1 MSNTEMLTSQLGE
14 CAERQ
19 DFEGALKLVRENQA
33 EFARVLQPAGVR
45 DALKKTTKDRL
56 LLSFLDGVEF
66 DSLPLD
72 KSLVRLEKLMSFRK
86 GSLVLCD
93 AWGIGT
99 VRDADYFYRRITVDF
114 KSKRGHQ
121 FTYAAAC
128 DMLESAPE
136 GHILVFRACDPEAF
150 EKKLKEQPGEF
161 IKDVLRSYGDM
172 TAVRLEDVCVKNGF
186 VKSVNWK
193 SFWDNARREL
203 HADKLVEIPVKRAD
217 PIRLKAS
224 VEDYGDGWMT
234 AFSHETDPK
243 RILAAVREYVAKGKF
258 KTADDDSKAKISDR
272 LAFAVTAARK
282 VDDALYVQLA
292 CLVASLGFTNPSAAE
307 MRGYLWERK
316 RYVAAA
322 AALPARDVGAMIAF
336 LADGEEAKARLYSMI
351 PEFPYT
357 VVCEL
362 INRYGAEPA
371 CRKAVGDFMKDTQ
384 APATLT
390 PLIVGKIEKFGTFE
404 YADVPVDGKPIRVLK
419 SYSLWPELPSLITIL
434 CHAVALGEGR
444 RSGETLKMQNLV
456 RRLFE
461 KTSWLE
467 FVLKLLSPV
476 DQVLFFERFQAA
488 VAWDPATHHATV
500 VRMMRIVPELE
511 SHFVKVE
518 KKRELPRETS
528 YRSYGLRKAEYLKL
542 INEDMPANVKRI
554 EFAKSYGDLSE
565 NAEYQY
571 AKDEQRA
578 LMQKQS
584 TMQADL
590 EAVKP
595 SEFADATTDAV
606 MPGVTVVVATKDGER
621 TWTVLG
627 EWDNDVEL
635 GIMSSKARVAQN
647 MMGRKVGDNFEMPDA
662 EGNLA
667 FATIK
672 EIRPISD
679 DIRAWMKLPPG
690 IEI

>member
-1 MSNTEMLTSQLGE
+1 M
-14 CAERQ
+14 
-19 DFEGALKLVRENQA
+19 
-33 EFARVLQPAGVR
+33 
-45 DALKKTTKDRL
+45 
-56 LLSFLDGVEF
+56 
-66 DSLPLD
+66 
-72 KSLVRLEKLMSFRK
+72 
-86 GSLVLCD
+86 
-93 AWGIGT
+93 
-99 VRDADYFYRRITVDF
+99 
-114 KSKRGHQ
+114 
-121 FTYAAAC
+121 
-128 DMLESAPE
+128 
-136 GHILVFRACDPEAF
+136 
-150 EKKLKEQPGEF
+150 
-161 IKDVLRSYGDM
+161 
-172 TAVRLEDVCVKNGF
+172 
-186 VKSVNWK
+186 
-193 SFWDNARREL
+193 
-203 HADKLVEIPVKRAD
+203 
-217 PIRLKAS
+217 
-224 VEDYGDGWMT
+224 
-234 AFSHETDPK
+234 
-243 RILAAVREYVAKGKF
+243 
-258 KTADDDSKAKISDR
+258 
-272 LAFAVTAARK
+272 
-282 VDDALYVQLA
+282 
-292 CLVASLGFTNPSAAE
+292 
-307 MRGYLWERK
+307 
-316 RYVAAA
+316 
-322 AALPARDVGAMIAF
+322 
-336 LADGEEAKARLYSMI
+336 
-351 PEFPYT
+351 
-357 VVCEL
+357 
-362 INRYGAEPA
+362 
-371 CRKAVGDFMKDTQ
+371 
-384 APATLT
+384 
-390 PLIVGKIEKFGTFE
+390 
-404 YADVPVDGKPIRVLK
+404 DGKPIRVLK

-444 RSGETLKMQNLV
+444 RSGEALKMQNLV

-467 FVLKLLSPV
+467 FVLKLLNPV